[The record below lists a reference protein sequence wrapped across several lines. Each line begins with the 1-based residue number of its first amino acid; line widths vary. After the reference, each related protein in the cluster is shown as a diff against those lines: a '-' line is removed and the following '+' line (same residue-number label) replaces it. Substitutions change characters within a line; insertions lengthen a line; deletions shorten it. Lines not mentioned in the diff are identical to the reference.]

1 MIEKKESPARERIL
15 KTATE
20 LFYQY
25 GYHQTGTNEI
35 IKKANVSK
43 ATFYSHFPTKD
54 HLNLAYIS
62 NLNIKE
68 IGDLKAAIHEKKTPR
83 TRFMALI
90 ECIEPWIIQNGLKG
104 CGFLRMVPEIS
115 NHADPVRKESK
126 LHYETL
132 KAIIKEISSD
142 LIQSDGKKY
151 SHLDVE
157 TLTNDY
163 LTILTGAIALVMI
176 HQELWPVRHA
186 RRQVVALIK

>member
-1 MIEKKESPARERIL
+1 MMVKKDSPARDRIL

-20 LFYQY
+20 LFYQQ

-54 HLNLAYIS
+54 HLNLAYIT

-68 IGDLKAAIHEKKTPR
+68 IRDIKAAIHEKKTPR

-90 ECIEPWIIQNGLKG
+90 ECIEPWIIENGLHG

-126 LHYETL
+126 FHYETL
-132 KAIIKEISSD
+132 KAIIKDISSD

-151 SHLDVE
+151 RHLDVE
-157 TLTNDY
+157 ILTNDY
-163 LTILTGAIALVMI
+163 LNILTGAIALVMI
-176 HQELWPVRHA
+176 YHELWPVRHA
-186 RRQVVALIK
+186 IRQVESLIK